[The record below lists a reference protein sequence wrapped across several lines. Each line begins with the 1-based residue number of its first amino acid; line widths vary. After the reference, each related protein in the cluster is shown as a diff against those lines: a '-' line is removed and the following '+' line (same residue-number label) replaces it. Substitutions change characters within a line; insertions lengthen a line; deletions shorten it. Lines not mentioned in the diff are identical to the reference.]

1 MLERKSAKGSP
12 RLGEK
17 AATGLC
23 AYRSADRLRDA
34 RLKADGVTPTEIAGR
49 LGIGRGGV
57 IAMKTVGEDNGA
69 DRLRKPVRAMNP
81 SPTT

>member
-1 MLERKSAKGSP
+1 
-12 RLGEK
+12 
-17 AATGLC
+17 
-23 AYRSADRLRDA
+23 
-34 RLKADGVTPTEIAGR
+34 LKADGVTPTEIAGR